1 MDQEPDVIREQIDE
15 TRSALTDKLETLEEQ
30 VRETV
35 QSAKATVEGTIENV
49 KSSVQE
55 TVRTVKRTFDL
66 PYQVDRHPW
75 AMMGGSFLAGLAL
88 GKWLEGQPSL
98 ARDYPSYGGA
108 FSEGPPRPAVSEAAP
123 RYEPDFNRSAAY
135 SPPAAAPPSKPGVL
149 GGLLHQF
156 EDEIEQ
162 VKGVAIGALMGV
174 VRDLAKQSLPKLA
187 PQIDEV
193 MNSATSKVGG
203 RPVAGP
209 LLEPS
214 ATETGFCREE
224 AVSKPAAWH

>member
-35 QSAKATVEGTIENV
+35 QSAKATVEGTLENV

-55 TVRTVKRTFDL
+55 TVQTVKRTFDL

-75 AMMGGSFLAGLAL
+75 AMLGGSFLAGLAL
-88 GKWLEGQPSL
+88 GKWLEGRQDQV
-98 ARDYPSYGGA
+98 RDYPSYGSAVG
-108 FSEGPPRPAVSEAAP
+108 ELPRAPAVSETAP
-123 RYEPDFNRSAAY
+123 RYEPDFSRTPAY
-135 SPPAAAPPSKPGVL
+135 SPSAAQPSKPGVL
-149 GGLLHQF
+149 GRLLHQF
-156 EDEIEQ
+156 DDEIEQ

-174 VRDLAKQSLPKLA
+174 VRDLVKQSLPKLA
-187 PQIDEV
+187 PQIEEV
-193 MNSATSKVGG
+193 MNSATSKLGG

-209 LLEPS
+209 LVEPS
-214 ATETGFCREE
+214 TTETGFGREQP
-224 AVSKPAAWH
+224 VSQPAAWH